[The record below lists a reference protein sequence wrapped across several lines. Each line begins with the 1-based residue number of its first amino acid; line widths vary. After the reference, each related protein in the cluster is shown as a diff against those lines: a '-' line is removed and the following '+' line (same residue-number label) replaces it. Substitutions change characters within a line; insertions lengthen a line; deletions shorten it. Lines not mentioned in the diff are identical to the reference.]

1 MINWLNESFFDI
13 AFNTQE
19 KKVIK
24 FTNVVNSVGQNTK
37 HKCTEDFVFCLTAD
51 EAKGYFVKDSYR
63 SALGIGG
70 EASRWWLRNPG
81 YGKVSADVTFDG
93 TIDESGCQVTGPGKI
108 TLQTMPKSQL
118 AAEIASMVPSK

>member
-1 MINWLNESFFDI
+1 MINWLNESFSDI

-93 TIDESGCQVTGPGKI
+93 TIDESGCQVTDLCSVRPALWVDMSYVEG
-108 TLQTMPKSQL
+108 
-118 AAEIASMVPSK
+118 